1 MRRTILVLTLAAALA
16 VSGCKKIDTQNADDK
31 LKTDLQR
38 TAEKLK
44 KDAQKA
50 KDSAAVRRVE
60 EKAGEQLEKA
70 GEKLKEA
77 GEKKKP

>member
-1 MRRTILVLTLAAALA
+1 MRRTMIVIALSAALA
-16 VSGCKKIDTQNADDK
+16 VSGCKKIETEKADEK

-50 KDSAAVRRVE
+50 KDAAAVRRAE